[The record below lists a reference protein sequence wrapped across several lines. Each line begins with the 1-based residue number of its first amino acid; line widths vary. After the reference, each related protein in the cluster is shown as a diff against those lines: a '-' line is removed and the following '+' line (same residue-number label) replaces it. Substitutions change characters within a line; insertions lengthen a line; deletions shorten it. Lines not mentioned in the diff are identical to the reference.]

1 MAPVIDGVTGTIMG
15 SVDDAPM
22 FAYDL
27 SFGDDEEV
35 VGVNP
40 QADRP
45 IGEGRRHAV
54 AIAFQVNEAGRRDAL
69 AMFDKAVDR
78 SAHRHQAFHLV
89 RSEEHT
95 SELQSLIRI
104 SYAASCLKKKT
115 TPKEDNTTHLSQR
128 RPSPLHE

>member
-1 MAPVIDGVTGTIMG
+1 MSLQPLERFGQFEERRAVAQGTGLALDHRQIMAPVIDGVTGTIMG

-27 SFGDDEEV
+27 SFSDDEEV

-54 AIAFQVNEAGRRDAL
+54 AIAFQVNEAG
-69 AMFDKAVDR
+69 DR
-78 SAHRHQAFHLV
+78 KSTRLNSSH
-89 RSEEHT
+89 
-95 SELQSLIRI
+95 
-104 SYAASCLKKKT
+104 
-115 TPKEDNTTHLSQR
+115 
-128 RPSPLHE
+128 

>member
-54 AIAFQVNEAGRRDAL
+54 TLAFQVNEACRRDAL
-69 AMFDKAVDR
+69 AILDNAVDR
-78 SAHRHQAFHLV
+78 YAQRPHAFHRV
-89 RSEEHT
+89 RPGLRT
-95 SELQSLIRI
+95 S
-104 SYAASCLKKKT
+104 
-115 TPKEDNTTHLSQR
+115 PKHA
-128 RPSPLHE
+128 